1 MFDASI
7 SMGPFA
13 LPIRYL
19 AAFAAVLLAGL
30 VISVILRRRP
40 LIRRHV
46 LDAATNAAIAFIVA
60 WKLAPLVVD
69 PAAVIHNP
77 VTLLYVPGG
86 SVGAV
91 FGFIVAAGVVI
102 VSLRRRHRNISV
114 IGLPILAIA
123 ALSIIFYGLTGAGFS
138 IASNING
145 ANVEF
150 RYDRSVLETT
160 VPVLPPTRG
169 DTSRTSLQATLA
181 EADGRPLVLNFWA
194 TWCGPCRAENPIKKA
209 AYERWS
215 GDALFIGVNLTTS
228 EGGRGAVT
236 DYIREHELP
245 YPVYLDTQASLQYAF
260 GVRGTP
266 TTLVL
271 DAEEKLVDRRYG
283 PMTRGWIDRALRNAL
298 GGALPE

>member
-91 FGFIVAAGVVI
+91 FGFLVAAGVVI

-145 ANVEF
+145 ANAEF